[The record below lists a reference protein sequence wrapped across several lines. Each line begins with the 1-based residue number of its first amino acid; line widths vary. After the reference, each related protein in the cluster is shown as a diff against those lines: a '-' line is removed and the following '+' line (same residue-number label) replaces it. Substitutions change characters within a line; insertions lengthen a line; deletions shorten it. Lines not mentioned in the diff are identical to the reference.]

1 MECVEA
7 MQVMT
12 RIINISF
19 LATLQYE
26 TLQRLQPT
34 QSMLLS

>member
-1 MECVEA
+1 MICTEA

-12 RIINISF
+12 HIINISF

-26 TLQRLQPT
+26 ALRRLQPT